1 MAAFDRTELFILE
14 CILLL
19 GIILFGILLLEKFGV
34 IETIK
39 TIVLLPHKVVS
50 GEVKFW

>member
-14 CILLL
+14 CIL
-19 GIILFGILLLEKFGV
+19 KFGV